1 MALDWTIIESSF
13 PVFREEDSPKE
24 TARKLYDYM
33 FRLKE
38 QMKYTLQNL
47 DTGHWDQTALKDFKK
62 DTTRELD
69 EKVKG
74 QSEELGRLERVKA
87 EQKDMADTQG
97 KVTYLENGASETE
110 ASIKNLQEEVSRHQV
125 DIESLADA
133 EKVIEWLM
141 IEVDELRQRIERT
154 ERLVQAGEESVCIGR
169 EGVPLYLV
177 GQIYINGVAIEEGGS
192 V

>member
-47 DTGHWDQTALKDFKK
+47 DTGHWNQEALKTFKK

-69 EKVKG
+69 EKVKEQG
-74 QSEELGRLERVKA
+74 EELGRLDGAKA
-87 EQKDMADTQG
+87 EQKDMADTQD
-97 KVTYLENGASETE
+97 KVTYLEGGANKTA
-110 ASIKNLQEEVSRHQV
+110 ASIKSLEEEVSRHQV
-125 DIESLADA
+125 DIDSLADA
-133 EKVIEWLM
+133 EQLIEWLM
-141 IEVDELRQRIERT
+141 GEVDELSQRIERM
-154 ERLVQAGEESVCIGR
+154 ERAVQAGEESVCIGR

-177 GQIYINGVAIEEGGS
+177 GQVYINGVAVEEGGS